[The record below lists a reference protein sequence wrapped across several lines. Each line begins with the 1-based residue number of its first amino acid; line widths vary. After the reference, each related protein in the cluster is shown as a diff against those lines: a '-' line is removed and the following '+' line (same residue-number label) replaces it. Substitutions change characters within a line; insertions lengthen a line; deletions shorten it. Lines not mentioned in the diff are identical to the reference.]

1 MTTTPKEMIEL
12 QRNMP
17 DEVKERALE
26 LYEAIKNSI
35 DETQR
40 YALMTDK
47 ELAKELMEVWAELP
61 IFSKYSTLL
70 ERIMFRLSGGQKEE

>member
-1 MTTTPKEMIEL
+1 MVEM

-47 ELAKELMEVWAELP
+47 ELAKELMDVWAELP

-70 ERIMFRLSGGQKEE
+70 EQIMFRLSGGQKEE